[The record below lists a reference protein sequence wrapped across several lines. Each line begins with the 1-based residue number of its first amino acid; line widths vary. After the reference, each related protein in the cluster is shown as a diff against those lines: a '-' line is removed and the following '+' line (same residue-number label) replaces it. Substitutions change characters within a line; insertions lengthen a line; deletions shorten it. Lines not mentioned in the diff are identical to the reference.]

1 MQYLKIK
8 RAIITTVLIMLA
20 LFFLIPLYFTFINTF
35 KPLREIVTSYTK
47 LPESL
52 YLGNYIKAWI
62 KTEYPR
68 VFLNSVIITTVS
80 LAGIILTSSMA
91 GYILVRTSGRISW
104 FLFVAII
111 SSMIIPFHSI
121 MIPLIRVVRVL
132 RLSNSI
138 QGIIFVYWGLGC
150 NFAIFLYHGFVKSI
164 PRGLEESAV
173 IDGCTP
179 YQTFFRIVLPLLK
192 PVTSTILVL
201 DALWIWND
209 FLLPLLMLQSK
220 SVKTIPLS
228 QYIFFG
234 QYYSEWGL
242 ALAGL
247 TMAVFPIIVFYIF
260 MQKYIIKGI
269 TSGAIK
275 G

>member
-1 MQYLKIK
+1 MNRKMFQ
-8 RAIITTVLIMLA
+8 RAVITIVLVVLA
-20 LFFLIPLYFTFINTF
+20 FFFLMPVYFTIINSF
-35 KPLREIVTSYTK
+35 KPLREIVTSYTDF
-47 LPESL
+47 PESF

-68 VFLNSVIITTVS
+68 VFLNSLIITVVS

-91 GYILVRTSGRISW
+91 GYILVRTPGRISW
-104 FLFVAII
+104 SIFII
-111 SSMIIPFHSI
+111 IVSSMIIPFHAI
-121 MIPLIRVVRVL
+121 MIPLIRVVRML
-132 RLSNSI
+132 GLSNSLP
-138 QGIIFVYWGLGC
+138 GIIFVYWGLGC
-150 NFAIFLYHGFVKSI
+150 NFAIFLYHGFVKTI
-164 PRGLEESAV
+164 PRELEESAV

-179 YQTFFRIVLPLLK
+179 FQTFFRIVLPLLV

-209 FLLPLLMLQSK
+209 FLLPLLMLQRK
-220 SVKTIPLS
+220 AVKTIPLS
-228 QYIFFG
+228 QYVFFG

-247 TMAVFPIIVFYIF
+247 ILAIFPVIVFYIL

-269 TSGAIK
+269 TAGAVK
-275 G
+275 S

>member
-1 MQYLKIK
+1 MNKSIIQ
-8 RAIITTVLIMLA
+8 RAIITIILVMLA
-20 LFFLIPLYFTFINTF
+20 LFFLMPVYFTVINSF

-47 LPESL
+47 LPESF
-52 YLGNYIKAWI
+52 YLGNYVKAWI

-68 VFLNSVIITTVS
+68 VFLNSLIITVVS
-80 LAGIILTSSMA
+80 LVGIVMISSMA
-91 GYILVRTSGRISW
+91 GYILVRTPGKISW
-104 FLFVAII
+104 LIFVLIV

-121 MIPLIRVVRVL
+121 MIPLIMVVKSL
-132 RLSNSI
+132 GLSNSI

-150 NFAIFLYHGFVKSI
+150 NFAIFLYHGFVKTI
-164 PRGLEESAV
+164 PRELEESAV

-179 YQTFFRIVLPLLK
+179 FQTFFRIVLPLLA

-209 FLLPLLMLQSK
+209 FLLPLLMLQRK
-220 SVKTIPLS
+220 AVKTIPLS

-247 TMAVFPIIVFYIF
+247 TLAVVPIIIFYVF
-260 MQKYIIKGI
+260 MQKYIVKGI
-269 TSGAIK
+269 TAGAIK
-275 G
+275 S

>member
-1 MQYLKIK
+1 MNRKMFQ
-8 RAIITTVLIMLA
+8 RAVITIVLVVLA
-20 LFFLIPLYFTFINTF
+20 CFFLMPVYFTVINSF
-35 KPLREIVTSYTK
+35 KPLREIVTSYTEF
-47 LPESL
+47 PESF

-68 VFLNSVIITTVS
+68 VFLNSLIITVVS

-91 GYILVRTSGRISW
+91 GYILVRTKGRISW
-104 FLFVAII
+104 SIFVVIV

-121 MIPLIRVVRVL
+121 MIPLIRVVRML
-132 RLSNSI
+132 GLSNSLP
-138 QGIIFVYWGLGC
+138 GIIFVYWGLGC
-150 NFAIFLYHGFVKSI
+150 NFAIFLYHGFVKTI
-164 PRGLEESAV
+164 PRELEESAM

-179 YQTFFRIVLPLLK
+179 FQTFFRIVLPLLI

-209 FLLPLLMLQSK
+209 FLLPLLMLQGK
-220 SVKTIPLS
+220 AVKTIPLS
-228 QYIFFG
+228 QYVFFG

-247 TMAVFPIIVFYIF
+247 ILAIFPVMVFYVF

-269 TSGAIK
+269 TAGAVK
-275 G
+275 S

>member
-1 MQYLKIK
+1 MNRKMFQ
-8 RAIITTVLIMLA
+8 RAVITIILVVLA
-20 LFFLIPLYFTFINTF
+20 FFFLMPVYFTVINSF
-35 KPLREIVTSYTK
+35 KPLREIVTSYTEF
-47 LPESL
+47 PESF

-68 VFLNSVIITTVS
+68 VFLNSLIITVVS

-91 GYILVRTSGRISW
+91 GYILVRTPGRISW
-104 FLFVAII
+104 SIFII
-111 SSMIIPFHSI
+111 IVSSMIIPFHAI
-121 MIPLIRVVRVL
+121 MIPLIRVVRML
-132 RLSNSI
+132 GLSNSLP
-138 QGIIFVYWGLGC
+138 GIIFVYWGLGC
-150 NFAIFLYHGFVKSI
+150 NFAIFLYHGFVKTI
-164 PRGLEESAV
+164 PRELEESAM

-179 YQTFFRIVLPLLK
+179 FQTFFRIVLPLLV

-209 FLLPLLMLQSK
+209 FLLPLLMLQRK
-220 SVKTIPLS
+220 AVKTIPLS
-228 QYIFFG
+228 QYVFFG

-247 TMAVFPIIVFYIF
+247 ILAIFPVMVFYVF

-269 TSGAIK
+269 TAGAVK
-275 G
+275 S